1 MCMYSNLQ
9 FNFLRYPVELEKA
22 IEGHLA
28 SFRGMQDAADVEADM
43 VAEGSL
49 WTMDLVSLALAGVK
63 SQVQYQHPLYRGQS
77 SVWNRS

>member
-1 MCMYSNLQ
+1 M
-9 FNFLRYPVELEKA
+9 ELEKA

-28 SFRGMQDAADVEADM
+28 SLRGMQDAADIEADA

-63 SQVQYQHPLYRGQS
+63 SQVLA
-77 SVWNRS
+77 